1 MFSTRS
7 LKLLALL
14 GLTAVI
20 AISIGASITSTAA
33 LSQSVQVLER
43 RGSYVEYPALPSAAR
58 VRAQIPSDFIQPVV
72 PYDAS
77 EVSPDDYIRAVGPH
91 TIRDEIPSEF
101 IYPLASDSAGTVHEN
116 IAERSFE
123 LWNRQRA
130 AGNSTL
136 ASANPRHQNIAER
149 SFELQDQLA
158 KLRAAT
164 AQFHQT
170 EAAYAAGYKLVPGL
184 DYCFDNPGVGGMGV
198 HLIKTSSLDLTVDAL
213 QPEAMV
219 YQPGPKGQL
228 QLVAVEYIVPA
239 AAWDTA
245 GNTQPPSVLGHNFHL
260 NSGLGVYILH
270 AWIWQENPS
279 GMFQDWNP
287 KVSCP

>member
-33 LSQSVQVLER
+33 LSQSVQVPERQGSSLLEDP
-43 RGSYVEYPALPSAAR
+43 VLLSAAR
-58 VRAQIPSDFIQPVV
+58 VRAEIPSNFMQPVV

-123 LWNRQRA
+123 LRDRETATN
-130 AGNSTL
+130 NST
-136 ASANPRHQNIAER
+136 AIRGAFATSTNVSTAISVSPGSARPP
-149 SFELQDQLA
+149 ELHNS
-158 KLRAAT
+158 
-164 AQFHQT
+164 AQ
-170 EAAYAAGYKLVPGL
+170 APDPAGY
-184 DYCFDNPGVGGMGV
+184 
-198 HLIKTSSLDLTVDAL
+198 
-213 QPEAMV
+213 
-219 YQPGPKGQL
+219 
-228 QLVAVEYIVPA
+228 
-239 AAWDTA
+239 WDTVSPA
-245 GNTQPPSVLGHNFHL
+245 S
-260 NSGLGVYILH
+260 SGLNQGTVRPRRCTVPLEGGTWL
-270 AWIWQENPS
+270 AT
-279 GMFQDWNP
+279 GT
-287 KVSCP
+287 C